1 MRIVA
6 GQYRRRKLVTPPGN
20 TTRPIPNLLK
30 EILFQRLE
38 DLDLLENRKV
48 ADLFSGAGT
57 IGLEAL
63 SRGAR
68 SVVFVETDRRA
79 MECLKKNVEQ
89 IGVTDDCL
97 CWKADMLRC
106 SFRPKNVDHLLPFD
120 LIFCDPPFAMIPRL
134 KDRSPLFRSLQRL
147 AREDTS
153 SHEAVML
160 LRTPAHST
168 FDCPEHWTLRDQ
180 WTIQNMDVHL
190 FAKTTST
197 TPLDP
202 SDPSDPSEPSEPA
215 ASALQQPPTPEVD
228 TA

>member
-6 GQYRRRKLVTPPGN
+6 GQYRRRKLLSPPGN
-20 TTRPIPNLLK
+20 TTRPIPSLLK

-38 DLDLLENRKV
+38 DLDLLEDRKV
-48 ADLFSGAGT
+48 ADLFAGAGT

-68 SVVFVETDRRA
+68 SVVFVEADRRA
-79 MECLKKNVEQ
+79 HEFLKKNVER
-89 IGVTDDCL
+89 IGVADDCL

-120 LIFCDPPFAMIPRL
+120 LVFCDPPFAMIPRL
-134 KDRSPLFRSLQRL
+134 RDRSPLFRSLQRL

-153 SHEAVML
+153 SNEAVLL
-160 LRTPAHST
+160 LRTPANST
-168 FDCPEHWTLRDQ
+168 FDIPQDWTRRDQ

-190 FAKTTST
+190 FARETSP

-202 SDPSDPSEPSEPA
+202 SDHVPA
-215 ASALQQPPTPEVD
+215 VPEHPPTPPAD
-228 TA
+228 TP

>member
-1 MRIVA
+1 LRIVA
-6 GQYRRRKLVTPPGN
+6 GQYRRRKLLSPPGN

-48 ADLFSGAGT
+48 ADLFAGAGT

-68 SVVFVETDRRA
+68 SVVFVEADRRA
-79 MECLKKNVEQ
+79 FEFLKKNVER
-89 IGVTDDCL
+89 IGVAEDCL
-97 CWKADMLRC
+97 CWKTDMLRC

-134 KDRSPLFRSLQRL
+134 RDRSPLFRSLQRL

-153 SHEAVML
+153 SDEAVLL
-160 LRTPAHST
+160 LRTPAQST
-168 FDCPEHWTLRDQ
+168 FDLPGDWTPRDQ

-190 FAKTTST
+190 LAKHTS
-197 TPLDP
+197 PDP
-202 SDPSDPSEPSEPA
+202 TAPTDPTDPTPA
-215 ASALQQPPTPEVD
+215 APQQPHTPEGD
-228 TA
+228 PA